1 MSGQLPTET
10 RTIIR
15 GSSALAR
22 EVGLS
27 QAAVSKKLRRGMTP
41 DQVRAEARS
50 KGRVPEVAQSGAYVP
65 RNGRRNTLTAPVPAP
80 GTTSRPPVTPPVP
93 ARQLASVE
101 TYEDALVAH
110 AERESRNAAELRKI
124 TAQADAYELENLR
137 ARGDLIPRAK
147 VELWGVGYL
156 VRARELL
163 EQFPG
168 MVRDRLAV
176 ESDPVKVEAI
186 LRAEAERV
194 MRALSKLAEL
204 WDPAFGQAGERERV
218 KKKVG

>member
-41 DQVRAEARS
+41 DQVRDEARS
-50 KGRVPEVAQSGAYVP
+50 KGRVPEVAQSGTYVP
-65 RNGRRNTLTAPVPAP
+65 KNGRRNTLTAPLPVPATLSASAP
-80 GTTSRPPVTPPVP
+80 SPVP
-93 ARQLASVE
+93 ARRPAPVE
-101 TYEDALVAH
+101 TYEDALIAH

-194 MRALSKLAEL
+194 MRALSKLAEV
-204 WDPAFGQAGERERV
+204 WDPAFEQAGERV